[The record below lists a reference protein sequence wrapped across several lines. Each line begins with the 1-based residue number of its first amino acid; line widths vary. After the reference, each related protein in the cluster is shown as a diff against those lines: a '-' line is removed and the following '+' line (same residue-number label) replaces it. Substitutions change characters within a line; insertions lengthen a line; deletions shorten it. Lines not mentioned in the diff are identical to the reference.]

1 MFITMAVT
9 EPSQTAAIH
18 AVLLSFLILNP
29 WGSPDLATLHAWVS
43 SFLFILSAHGS
54 LRFVMM
60 SIYVGLVAVT
70 A

>member
-1 MFITMAVT
+1 MFITTAVT
-9 EPSQTAAIH
+9 EPSQTAATH
-18 AVLLSFLILNP
+18 AVLSNTKSLGF
-29 WGSPDLATLHAWVS
+29 PDLATLHAWFS